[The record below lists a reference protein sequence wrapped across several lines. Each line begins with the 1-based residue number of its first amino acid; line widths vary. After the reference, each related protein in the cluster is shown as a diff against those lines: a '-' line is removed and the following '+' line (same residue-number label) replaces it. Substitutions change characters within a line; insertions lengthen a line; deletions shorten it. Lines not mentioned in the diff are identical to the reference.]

1 MSVFLPNFKH
11 KLFVYIAQKGN
22 QVQSNIGKSDA
33 ELVRSYQSGNTE
45 AWNEL
50 CIEYGPRLAEFFRSW
65 QSGNTAD
72 VQDLVQ
78 DTLLAAMEDIHKIE
92 DPQSFNAWILTI
104 ATRKRISWFKE
115 QEKRESYLPS
125 EDEFMET
132 TPVYL
137 GPEHIAVNN
146 EYLQIVMDLMKQLS
160 ENQRMVI
167 LLSAIGMKQK
177 EIAEQL
183 NIKVGNVK
191 VLLMRGKEKLI
202 ARLKAKYPDDYADIV
217 DDEGIQ
223 SLLGKQK

>member
-1 MSVFLPNFKH
+1 M
-11 KLFVYIAQKGN
+11 
-22 QVQSNIGKSDA
+22 QSNTGKSNA
-33 ELVRSYQSGNTE
+33 ELVRSYQSGNKE

-50 CIEYGPRLAEFFRSW
+50 CIEYGPRLANFFRNW
-65 QSGNTAD
+65 QIENTAD

-78 DTLLAAMEDIHKIE
+78 ETLLAAMEGVHTIE
-92 DPQSFNAWILTI
+92 DPQSFNSWILTI
-104 ATRKRISWFKE
+104 ATRERISWLTK

-125 EDEFMET
+125 EDEFIET

-146 EYLQIVMDLMKQLS
+146 EYLQIVIDLMKQLS

-202 ARLKAKYPDDYADIV
+202 DRLKAKYPDDYADIV
-217 DDEGIQ
+217 GDEGMQ
-223 SLLGKQK
+223 SLLGNKSD